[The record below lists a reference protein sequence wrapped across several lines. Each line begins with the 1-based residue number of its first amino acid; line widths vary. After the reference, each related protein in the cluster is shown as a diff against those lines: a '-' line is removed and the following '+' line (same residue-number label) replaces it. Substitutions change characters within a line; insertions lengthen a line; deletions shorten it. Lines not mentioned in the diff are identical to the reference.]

1 MANDQTIDQL
11 NIELTAD
18 CKSASSAIEQ
28 LTKDFE
34 RLKAA
39 MGPLA
44 NVNVKV
50 SNSFNNTTKNI
61 NKTSSAVN
69 SYKNSADKAVKS
81 TQSLAQKFAQ
91 KISTTRTLVSVFQNL
106 ANTFADWFNES
117 NEYIETVNLFR
128 VTMGD
133 AADGA
138 LEFAENVSTA
148 MGIDIADWMQYQ
160 GTFKNLTAGFGV
172 ASDKANIMSQQLTQ
186 LSYDMASFFNTDVE
200 TAFDK
205 LSSAMSGQ
213 VKGLREFGI
222 DTTVASLQEYA
233 LAKGIDAKVR
243 SMSQAE
249 KSLLRYNYIM
259 EKSIIIQGD
268 MARTI
273 ITPANSLRI
282 LSAQLTQMK
291 RALGNVVSVIVVQFI
306 PYVQALVQ
314 IITEAASALATFFG
328 FSSKDF
334 EANTEGIGNGFS
346 SGFEDAEES
355 LDGVSG
361 SIKKIKKQLMGFDEL
376 NILSNPESDS
386 GGSSGASGVGAGL
399 DLTPSTY
406 DFLSN
411 IDTSKIDEIKSKLK
425 NALKVAG
432 LIGGAVATW
441 KISKGFSKVLDLIS
455 GAPGKTLGTSA
466 ILTFTGFAIEFTGV
480 KDALQNELNGMNFTE
495 ILMGGLLGTGGAALL
510 GTSLAKLITSKLGG
524 SALWTALSLFG
535 EKVGYATVTAAGTAI
550 GFGIGGLI
558 AGIPMLLVGI
568 VDIFKNG
575 LSTLNGILTV
585 GGATLAGAAIGA
597 FFGPLGIAIGAGIG
611 AIVGGV
617 ALLGAKAANEFAYIP
632 TVIEVFDDKISDTTK
647 NKLEPFIEQMK
658 GLDDVFST
666 VEYTGNIISDETV
679 TDVKDKLTAIT
690 TAIKNELDSDKN
702 EALKNLEPLRA
713 ALGDAAYNELIAD
726 NEKYYE
732 QMQNQVAEKES
743 RINEIMANAR
753 AENRTL
759 TADELTE
766 INSLRAEMEDTGV
779 KHMSETEKEYL
790 LIMNR
795 LKDNTVAINLE
806 QGSEVIKNAL
816 KTKEEAI
823 ANAQAQYDGIYL
835 EALRMKD
842 AGIIT
847 EEEYEQ
853 IVSAA
858 QYTKGEAIKAAEEQ
872 YKTIYDTTTEKL
884 GDTSKYINSE
894 TGEIKTKWQV
904 FCDNTKEKWTETWD
918 GVKSWWDTNV
928 ASTIFSKDWWS
939 EKWNNAIKGLKTAWE
954 NTKKWWS
961 DNVKFPDIKLPHFSW
976 TNDGYQATGVVKTV
990 LEALSLPTSI
1000 PKLNISWYE
1009 QGGFPESGQLF
1020 FANENGIAPELIGN
1034 IGRKTAVA
1042 NNSQIIA
1049 GIEGGVYRAMV
1060 AANATKQGGTQTI
1073 RIINEIDGDI
1083 VGEKVI
1089 QYHNGK
1095 VLQTGVSPLM
1105 V

>member
-1 MANDQTIDQL
+1 MAVTIDQL
-11 NIELTAD
+11 NIELTANS
-18 CKSASSAIEQ
+18 KEASAAIEQ
-28 LTKDFE
+28 LAKDLD

-39 MGPLA
+39 LNPLA
-44 NVNVKV
+44 KVNVKV
-50 SNSFNNTTKNI
+50 SQSFNDATKNAT
-61 NKTSSAVN
+61 KASGATDK
-69 SYKNSADKAVKS
+69 YKNSADKATKS
-81 TQSLAQKFAQ
+81 TQSLAQRMAQ

-106 ANTFADWFNES
+106 ANTLGDWFNES
-117 NEYIETVNLFR
+117 NEYIETLNLFN
-128 VTMGD
+128 VTMR
-133 AADGA
+133 DGA
-138 LEFAENVSTA
+138 KEARQFADSVSKL
-148 MGIDIADWMQYQ
+148 MGIDVAEWMQYQ
-160 GTFKNLTAGFGV
+160 GTFKNLTAGFGIV
-172 ASDKANIMSQQLTQ
+172 EEDANKMSQNLTQ
-186 LSYDMASFFNTDVE
+186 LSYDMASFFNTKVE

-233 LAKGIDAKVR
+233 LAQGIDASVR
-243 SMSQAE
+243 SMTQAE

-259 EKSIIIQGD
+259 DKSIHIQGD

-273 ITPANSLRI
+273 ATPANALRI
-282 LSAQLTQMK
+282 LTAQLTQMK
-291 RALGNVVSVIVVQFI
+291 RALGNIVSVLVVQFI
-306 PYVQALVQ
+306 PYVQAMTQ
-314 IITEAASALATFFG
+314 IITEAANAIATFFG
-328 FSSKDF
+328 FSASDF
-334 EANTEGIGNGFS
+334 EADVKSVDNIFGI
-346 SGFEDAEES
+346 EDAEEG

-361 SIKKIKKQLMGFDEL
+361 AIKKIKKQLMGFDEL
-376 NILSNPESDS
+376 NIISNPESDS
-386 GGSSGASGVGAGL
+386 GSSGGAAGGTGL
-399 DLTPSTY
+399 NLPLKSY

-411 IDTSKIDEIKSKLK
+411 LDTSRLDEIKSKLK
-425 NALKVAG
+425 NALTVAG
-432 LIGGAVATW
+432 LIGAAIATW
-441 KISKGFSKVLDLIS
+441 KIGKSFSNVLDLMS
-455 GAPGKTLGTSA
+455 TTPGKALGISA
-466 ILTFTGFAIEFTGV
+466 ILTITGFAIEFTGV
-480 KDALQNELNGMNFTE
+480 KDALMNELNGMNFTE
-495 ILMGGLLGTGGAALL
+495 ILSGALVGTAGAAFL
-510 GTSLAKLITSKLGG
+510 GATLGKLITSKLEG
-524 SALWTALSLFG
+524 SALWSALSLFG
-535 EKVGYATVTAAGTAI
+535 NKVGYATVTSAGAAI
-550 GFGIGGLI
+550 GFAIGGII
-558 AGIPMLLVGI
+558 AGIPMLLTGV

-575 LSTLNGILTV
+575 LSVLNGILTA

-597 FFGPLGIAIGAGIG
+597 FFGPVGIAIGAGIG

-617 ALLGAKAANEFAYIP
+617 SILVAKAANEFAYIP

-647 NKLEPFIEQMK
+647 NKLEPFIETMR
-658 GLDDVFST
+658 GLDDVLST
-666 VEYTGNIISDETV
+666 IEYSGSIISDETV
-679 TDVKDKLTAIT
+679 DDVQDKLTAIT
-690 TAIKNELDSDKN
+690 ESIKNELDADKN
-702 EALKNLEPLRA
+702 EALKNLAPLKA
-713 ALGDAAYNELIAD
+713 ALGEAAYNELIAD

-732 QMQNQVAEKES
+732 QMQTQVAEKES
-743 RINEIMANAR
+743 RINEIMSAAR

-759 TADELTE
+759 TTSELTE
-766 INSLRAEMEDTGV
+766 INNLRAEMEDTGV

-816 KTKEEAI
+816 KTKDEAI
-823 ANAQAQYDGIYL
+823 ANAQAQYDGVYL

-842 AGIIT
+842 AGIIN
-847 EEEYEQ
+847 EEEYDN
-853 IVSAA
+853 ILKAA
-858 QYTKGEAIKAAEEQ
+858 EEAKTQAIKEAEEQ
-872 YKTIYDTTTEKL
+872 YKTIYDTTKSKL

-904 FCDNTKEKWTETWD
+904 FCDNTSEKWSETWD
-918 GVKSWWDTNV
+918 GIKTYWNDNI
-928 ASTIFSKDWWS
+928 ASTILSKDWWS
-939 EKWNNAIKGLKTAWE
+939 KKWNEAIGGLKTSWE

-976 TNDGYQATGVVKTV
+976 TNDGYKATGVVKTI
-990 LEALSLPTSI
+990 LETLSLPTSI
-1000 PKLNISWYE
+1000 PKLNISWYA

-1042 NNSQIIA
+1042 NNSQIIT
-1049 GIEGGVYRAMV
+1049 GIENGVYRAMV

>member
-1 MANDQTIDQL
+1 MDAISIDKL
-11 NIELTAD
+11 NIELTANS
-18 CKSASSAIEQ
+18 KEASAAIDK
-28 LTKDFE
+28 LAKDLE
-34 RLKAA
+34 SLKAA
-39 MGPLA
+39 LSPIA
-44 NVNVKV
+44 NINLKV
-50 SNSFNNTTKNI
+50 SNSFNNTTKNV
-61 NKTSSAVN
+61 NKASSAMN
-69 SYKNSADKAVKS
+69 SYKNSADKATKS
-81 TQSLAQKFAQ
+81 TQSLAQRMAQ

-106 ANTFADWFNES
+106 ANTFGDWFNES
-117 NEYIETVNLFR
+117 NEYIETLNLFN
-128 VTMGD
+128 VTMR
-133 AADGA
+133 DGA
-138 LEFAENVSTA
+138 KDARQFANSVSNL
-148 MGIDIADWMQYQ
+148 MGIDVAEWMQYQ
-160 GTFKNLTAGFGV
+160 GTFKNLTAGFGI
-172 ASDKANIMSQQLTQ
+172 AEESANAMSQNLTQ
-186 LSYDMASFFNTDVE
+186 LSYDMASFFNTKVE

-233 LAKGIDAKVR
+233 LAQGIDASVR
-243 SMSQAE
+243 SMTQAE

-259 EKSIIIQGD
+259 DKSIHIQGD

-273 ITPANSLRI
+273 ATPANSLRI
-282 LSAQLTQMK
+282 LNAQLTQMK
-291 RALGNVVSVIVVQFI
+291 RALGNIVSVLVVQFI
-306 PYVQALVQ
+306 PYLQALVQ
-314 IITEAASALATFFG
+314 ITTEAASAIATFFG
-328 FSSKDF
+328 FSASDF
-334 EANTEGIGNGFS
+334 EADVKSVDDIFGI
-346 SGFEDAEES
+346 EDAEEG

-376 NILSNPESDS
+376 NIISNPEADS
-386 GGSSGASGVGAGL
+386 GSGSSGASGSTGL
-399 DLTPSTY
+399 DMPLKSY
-406 DFLSN
+406 DFLAN
-411 IDTSKIDEIKSKLK
+411 LDTSRLDEIKSKLK
-425 NALKVAG
+425 NALTVAG
-432 LIGGAVATW
+432 LIGSAIAAW
-441 KISKGFSKVLDLIS
+441 KIGKSFSNVLDLIS
-455 GAPGKTLGTSA
+455 ATPGKALAIGATLA
-466 ILTFTGFAIEFTGV
+466 ITGFAIEFTGI

-495 ILMGGLLGTGGAALL
+495 ILSGALLGTGGAALL

-524 SALWTALSLFG
+524 SALWSALSLFG
-535 EKVGYATVTAAGTAI
+535 QKVGYTTVTAAGTAI
-550 GFGIGGLI
+550 GFGIGGII
-558 AGIPMLLVGI
+558 AGIPMLLTGV

-597 FFGPLGIAIGAGIG
+597 FFGPVGIAIGAGIG
-611 AIVGGV
+611 AVVGGISV
-617 ALLGAKAANEFAYIP
+617 LTAKAANEFAYIP

-647 NKLEPFIEQMK
+647 NKLEPFIEKMR
-658 GLDDVFST
+658 GLDDVLST
-666 VEYTGNIISDETV
+666 IEYTGNIISDETV
-679 TDVKDKLTAIT
+679 ADVEDKLKAIT
-690 TAIKNELDSDKN
+690 ESIKNELDADKN

-713 ALGDAAYNELIAD
+713 AFGEAAYNELIAD

-732 QMQNQVAEKES
+732 QMQTQVAEKES
-743 RINEIMANAR
+743 RINEIMASAR
-753 AENRTL
+753 NENRTL
-759 TADELTE
+759 TASELSE

-816 KTKEEAI
+816 KTKDEAI

-842 AGIIT
+842 AGIIN

-853 IVSAA
+853 IISAA
-858 QYTKGEAIKAAEEQ
+858 KYAKGEAIKAAEEQ
-872 YKTIYDTTTEKL
+872 YQTIYDTTTDKL
-884 GDTSKYINSE
+884 GGVAKYINSE

-904 FCDNTKEKWTETWD
+904 FCDNTSEKWSETWN
-918 GVKSWWDTNV
+918 GVKTWWDTNV
-928 ASTIFSKDWWS
+928 ASTIFSGDWWS
-939 EKWNNAIKGLKTAWE
+939 KKWDDAIGGLKKGWE

-961 DNVKFPDIKLPHFSW
+961 DNVKFPDIKLPHFTW
-976 TNDGYQATGVVKTV
+976 TNNGYKATGVIKTI
-990 LEALSLPTSI
+990 LETLSLPTSI
-1000 PKLNISWYE
+1000 PKLNISWYA

-1020 FANENGIAPELIGN
+1020 FANENGIAPELVGN

-1042 NNSQIIA
+1042 NNSQIIS
-1049 GIEGGVYRAMV
+1049 GIENGVYRAMV

-1095 VLQTGVSPLM
+1095 VLQTGMSPLM